1 MSAYTD
7 NLPDLSQGYCV
18 IDTETS
24 GLNPNEDRIIELS
37 VLVHADGKS
46 STRTSI
52 LDSVPAVPQGITNI
66 TGITTLMLRTEG
78 RPPAE
83 VFKAL
88 FEMREVQTLPIVGHN
103 LVGFD
108 RPFLL
113 RETQRLMDQ
122 GVNFWA
128 AAEALKEERL
138 VDTGALYKGIRLG
151 EPPQPGEDHFNWACR
166 VLEIRAPGLY
176 WNLRS
181 AAGTYGVRVPAQDPH
196 RARSDVILCQR
207 LLEKILGSQR
217 EVHHG

>member
-7 NLPDLSQGYCV
+7 NLPNLSNGYCI

-24 GLNPNEDRIIELS
+24 GLNPNQDRVIELS
-37 VLVHADGKS
+37 VLIHVDGAS
-46 STRTSI
+46 STRTS
-52 LDSVPAVPQGITNI
+52 LLNSVPEVPQGITNI
-66 TGITTLMLRTEG
+66 TGITTSMLQTEG

-88 FEMREVQTLPIVGHN
+88 FEVPEVQTLPIVGHN

-113 RETQRLMDQ
+113 REAQRLTSQ

-128 AAEALKEERL
+128 ATEALKEERL
-138 VDTGALYKGIRLG
+138 VDTGALYKGIQLE
-151 EPPQPGEDHFNWACR
+151 EPPRPGEDHFTGASR

-181 AAGTYGVRVPAQDPH
+181 VARAYGV
-196 RARSDVILCQR
+196 SL
-207 LLEKILGSQR
+207 
-217 EVHHG
+217 